1 MATSQTEV
9 KSQAIELSTEAF
21 ETFCDDISGMFGVD
35 MECSRQKVCAETI
48 EGLKKRF
55 RKLVAV
61 NSVKAEGAL
70 GGTFQLVFD
79 QEGLFTLAGVIVM
92 LPEKRILENRKRGSA
107 KEGEDM
113 SDALAEAGNMLVGS
127 WDRVFRERL
136 DGHGHFAQ
144 TSTFIGNPWD
154 KPEEKIGLAG
164 DEEFVFVPYEMTI
177 ASYPAFNCGVIFPK
191 TIFDGTFESES
202 EQADPAEEEA
212 QEKTEEKAQ
221 EQRVTAE
228 KTDSEEPNTAPK
240 GDSEKTKPQEPAVEK
255 ASIEKPAA
263 EENNAEAA
271 AKTKSKDIDTDV
283 SDSAVEEKEVTTDG
297 SKEQPVSETIRK
309 IARSP
314 AVLPGEPVCPATAEN
329 PAPGNTSVSL
339 AICAKD
345 IMQKD
350 VVWAGPDDSVQ
361 QALTKMQQADAGF
374 MMIGR
379 DEVLEGVVSKSDI
392 TAAVSIYLRP
402 VFAKW
407 RRPLDDATLQIKA
420 KWIMSRPVH
429 SIKPD
434 TLLVAIMENM
444 CQLGRR
450 ALPVVDQHGKVQ
462 GLVTVF
468 DIFKALLNSD
478 EDISIVGKTLQAP
491 ALV

>member
-35 MECSRQKVCAETI
+35 MECSRQKVCAETV

-79 QEGLFTLAGVIVM
+79 QEGLFTLAGIIVM

-107 KEGEDM
+107 KEAEDM

-127 WDRVFRERL
+127 WDKVFRERL
-136 DGHGHFAQ
+136 DGHGHFVQ
-144 TSTFIGNPWD
+144 TSTFIGIPWD

-177 ASYPAFNCGVIFPK
+177 ASYPAFNCGAIFPK
-191 TIFDGTFESES
+191 TVFDSTFESVP

-212 QEKTEEKAQ
+212 QEKAEEKAQ

-283 SDSAVEEKEVTTDG
+283 SDSAVEEKEVMTDG

-314 AVLPGEPVCPATAEN
+314 AVLPGEPVCPATTEN
-329 PAPGNTSVSL
+329 PALGSTSVSL
-339 AICAKD
+339 AIYAKD

-350 VVWAGPDDSVQ
+350 VVWGSSDDTVQ
-361 QALTKMQQADAGF
+361 QTLTKMQQADAGF

-407 RRPLDDATLQIKA
+407 RRTLDDATLQIKV

-429 SIKPD
+429 IIKPD
-434 TLLVAIMENM
+434 RKST
-444 CQLGRR
+444 R
-450 ALPVVDQHGKVQ
+450 
-462 GLVTVF
+462 
-468 DIFKALLNSD
+468 LNSSHT
-478 EDISIVGKTLQAP
+478 DISRMPSSA
-491 ALV
+491 